1 MNSISAHLPAF
12 VPNRLPLA
20 PIRSKQDCGTCE
32 DQPQAASSSKIV
44 SLDVKQQAATR
55 AADAA
60 ATDLVVQAVRRAIE
74 DKASLT
80 FRTQEGD
87 IVKIRLTSRTIT
99 RSEAG
104 DDSDRAAQSIKSQT
118 RLSVH
123 IKGDINADE
132 RAAIQSIV
140 DKVET
145 LARDFFNG
153 DVKKAFAAAA
163 ELELDPAQLASFALQ
178 LRHRERT
185 SGGAAQS
192 PAQNATSAA
201 DAPAASTPAPTP
213 TPPSAVTTPVA
224 KTLPKPTVTAPAH
237 TLVKPAQ
244 TSAAPPTAVLT
255 PTTVAPGPA
264 VPAAPTAAVAP
275 ATAALPSS
283 RPPLSTIG
291 TAIGNFLTKLFDALE
306 ISLKRTDDSVS
317 DDVNMGSH
325 DGFSARFKLDLLFHA
340 VEALAT
346 APPPA
351 ETDKSEATST
361 AGDPSTAVTWPGE
374 SDPKLTSEAT
384 AHGDSAATNGAIKML
399 DQVLEASLEQTN
411 EAAPGTDAGS
421 VRSTESSL
429 SMQSTAHYEAAARGS
444 YRVSLSINM
453 VA

>member
-244 TSAAPPTAVLT
+244 RARHHRL
-255 PTTVAPGPA
+255 
-264 VPAAPTAAVAP
+264 
-275 ATAALPSS
+275 LCLR
-283 RPPLSTIG
+283 RPPWRQVQPYPRRQLQR
-291 TAIGNFLTKLFDALE
+291 L
-306 ISLKRTDDSVS
+306 RQ
-317 DDVNMGSH
+317 
-325 DGFSARFKLDLLFHA
+325 
-340 VEALAT
+340 
-346 APPPA
+346 PP
-351 ETDKSEATST
+351 
-361 AGDPSTAVTWPGE
+361 
-374 SDPKLTSEAT
+374 L
-384 AHGDSAATNGAIKML
+384 H
-399 DQVLEASLEQTN
+399 
-411 EAAPGTDAGS
+411 
-421 VRSTESSL
+421 
-429 SMQSTAHYEAAARGS
+429 
-444 YRVSLSINM
+444 YRVPDRH
-453 VA
+453 